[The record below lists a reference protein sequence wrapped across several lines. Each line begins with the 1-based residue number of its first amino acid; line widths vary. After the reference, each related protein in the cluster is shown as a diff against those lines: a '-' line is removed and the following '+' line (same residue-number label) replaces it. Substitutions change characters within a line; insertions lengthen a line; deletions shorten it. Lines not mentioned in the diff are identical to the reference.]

1 VDARLQLVQRV
12 CSPWRLKALIK
23 SIRAT
28 KTIADER
35 VLITKE
41 SAAIRSAFKARWGRV
56 CVCRGI

>member
-1 VDARLQLVQRV
+1 MSAHYN
-12 CSPWRLKALIK
+12 LKALIK

-41 SAAIRSAFKARWGRV
+41 SAAIRSAFKEEGPHPAPPSRSPLDSKGH
-56 CVCRGI
+56 

>member
-1 VDARLQLVQRV
+1 
-12 CSPWRLKALIK
+12 LIK

-41 SAAIRSAFKARWGRV
+41 SAAIRSAFKEERGEARWGRV